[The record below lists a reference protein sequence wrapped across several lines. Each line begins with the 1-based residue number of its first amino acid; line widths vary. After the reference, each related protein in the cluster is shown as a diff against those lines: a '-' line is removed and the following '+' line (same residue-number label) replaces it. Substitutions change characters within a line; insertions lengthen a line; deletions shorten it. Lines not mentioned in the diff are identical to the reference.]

1 MSPKA
6 RLFTLCAGAAAL
18 AGLTYGF
25 GRLALRQRSP
35 DALSKARAPIAKSE
49 PEAAAPEAWELAMA
63 DQRLSSDA
71 LDLALDLDGI
81 FDGTPDEASRVTVR
95 LNDRVPVASSGDDED
110 PPSPDSLGR
119 AWLAQATQSERSF
132 TEADLSTELDE
143 LAALDED
150 ASELLEDGERSSYG

>member
-6 RLFTLCAGAAAL
+6 RLFTLFAGAAAL

-35 DALSKARAPIAKSE
+35 AAISEKRAQFA
-49 PEAAAPEAWELAMA
+49 EAALEAAPAPQAWELAMA

-81 FDGTPDEASRVTVR
+81 FDGTPGDSSGVTVR
-95 LNDRVPVASSGDDED
+95 SNDRVPVAASGDDED

-119 AWLAQATQSERSF
+119 IWLAQATQSERSF

-143 LAALDED
+143 LPALED
-150 ASELLEDGERSSYG
+150 DSSEPSEDGERDS